1 MPQNNVTRFL
11 QTRKIPFEVFEI
23 PGGKRTAQE
32 TANLLKVPVGRVF
45 KTIVLQPVFPGKPI
59 LAIVPADK
67 TADLKVIAKFLNEK
81 KLTFPTPQEAEQIT
95 GLQTGG
101 ISALALMNKGFQI
114 LLDISA
120 NETDWMHV
128 SGGERGINIKI
139 QVKDFI
145 KITKAR
151 IASISRSLDEK
162 E

>member
-1 MPQNNVTRFL
+1 MTQNNVTRFL

-32 TANLLKVPVGRVF
+32 TANLLNVPVGRVF
-45 KTIVLQPVFPGKPI
+45 KTIVLQPFVPGKPI
-59 LAIVPADK
+59 LAIVPANK
-67 TADLKVIAKFLNEK
+67 TADLKLIAKFLNEK
-81 KLTFPTPQEAEQIT
+81 KLAFPTPQEAEQMT

-101 ISALALMNKGFQI
+101 ISALALINKGFRI
-114 LLDISA
+114 LLDSSA
-120 NETDWMHV
+120 NELDWMHV
-128 SGGERGINIKI
+128 SGGQRGINIKI

-151 IASISRSLDEK
+151 IASISRPLDEK

>member
-1 MPQNNVTRFL
+1 MAQNNVTRFL
-11 QTRKIPFEVFEI
+11 LARKIPFEVFEI

-32 TANLLKVPVGRVF
+32 TANLLNVPVERVF
-45 KTIVLQPVFPGKPI
+45 KTIVLQPVVPGKPI

-67 TADLKVIAKFLNEK
+67 TADLKLIAKFLNEK

-128 SGGERGINIKI
+128 SGGEREINIKI

-151 IASISRSLDEK
+151 IASISRSMDEK

>member
-1 MPQNNVTRFL
+1 MTQNNVTRFL

-32 TANLLKVPVGRVF
+32 TANLLDVPVGRVF
-45 KTIVLQPVFPGKPI
+45 KTIVLQPVVPGKPI

-67 TADLKVIAKFLNEK
+67 TADLKLIAKILNEK
-81 KLTFPTPQEAEQIT
+81 KLAFPTPLKAEQMT

-101 ISALALMNKGFQI
+101 ISALALINKGFRI
-114 LLDISA
+114 LLDSSA
-120 NETDWMHV
+120 NELDWMNV
-128 SGGERGINIKI
+128 SGGQRGINIKL
-139 QVKDFI
+139 QVKDFV

-151 IASISRSLDEK
+151 IASISRPMDEN